1 MSSDFAFSGSKI
13 DLTSRQKEAVQCS
26 LGPVIVHAGAGSGK
40 TSVIAHRFIYLVQ
53 HFKIKPERILLVTF
67 TNRAVKNIQTKI
79 KGYLL
84 E

>member
-1 MSSDFAFSGSKI
+1 MTSDSFFDNLKI
-13 DLTSRQKEAVQCS
+13 SLTAKQKDAVKCP

-40 TSVIAHRFIYLVQ
+40 TSVIAYRFIYLVK

-67 TNRAVKNIQTKI
+67 TNKAVRNIQQKI
-79 KGYLL
+79 KNYLV